1 MAHFA
6 KLDSN
11 NIVTQVI
18 VVNNSVI
25 TDENGDEQEALGVN
39 FLRKLYKDESAVW
52 KQTSYNTKRGKHY
65 DFNNQES
72 ADQTKAFRKNYAG
85 IGHKYDEARDAFIP
99 QRINRLPLENFSSW
113 TLNEDSCTYEAPTPY
128 PGGKDYRYE
137 MEYEWNEENTT
148 WERTDWEIL

>member
-18 VVNNSVI
+18 VVNNAVI

-39 FLRKLYKDESAVW
+39 FLRKLYKDGSAVW

-85 IGHKYDEARDAFIP
+85 AGFKYDEARDAFIP
-99 QRINRLPLENFSSW
+99 QIIFDGAPLETYPSW
-113 TLNEDSCTYEAPTPY
+113 TLNEDSCTYEPPTPY
-128 PGGKDYRYE
+128 PGGKSYRNDGDYK
-137 MEYEWNEENTT
+137 WNEENRT
-148 WERTDWEIL
+148 WDLR